1 MPTAGRPTDTAAGDR
16 ARSATSADVARHAGV
31 SRATVSHVLNG
42 QVERFLPETVDKVRQ
57 AAAELGYVRSAA
69 GRALA
74 MGRSDFVILVA
85 PPTTLTNL
93 QDIVDLVSGDL
104 EKLGFT
110 VVVHVSR
117 AESAQVTS
125 TRLHNLVEALR
136 PAGLV
141 DLGSLSEDEL
151 LKFQHTGCP
160 VISPTIG
167 TGGPRTARDD
177 LNASIGR
184 VQARHL
190 HRRGY
195 REIVYAFEA
204 GHRDATWGRERMG
217 GVMDVCERRGLTKP
231 AYFDVPL
238 EPGGARAALAAVLR
252 GRVTPLG
259 IACYSDEVAVALV
272 FGAASTGVHVPRDVG
287 IIGTYSGPVGQIVS
301 PRLTSVYV
309 DLRVSLSGIRT
320 AIAETYGGILP
331 PVLPAEAR
339 VISVVEGETA

>member
-1 MPTAGRPTDTAAGDR
+1 M
-16 ARSATSADVARHAGV
+16 ARRAGV

-57 AAAELGYVRSAA
+57 AALDLGYVPSAA

-93 QDIVDLVSGDL
+93 QDIVDMISGDL
-104 EKLGFT
+104 EDLGFT

-117 AESAQVTS
+117 TEGAPVAS

-141 DLGSLSEDEL
+141 DLGSLSEKEL
-151 LKFQHTGCP
+151 LKLQRSGCP

-177 LNASIGR
+177 LNVAIGR
-184 VQARHL
+184 IQARRL
-190 HRRGY
+190 SARGY

-204 GHRDATWGRERMG
+204 GRRDATWGRERMG
-217 GVMDVCERRGLTKP
+217 GVTEGCERRGLAAP
-231 AYFDVPL
+231 ESFEVPL
-238 EPGGARAALAAVLR
+238 DPRGARSAVGALLDRRKPPV
-252 GRVTPLG
+252 G
-259 IACYSDEVAVALV
+259 IACYSDEVAIALV
-272 FGAASTGVHVPRDVG
+272 FAAASTGLRVSHDIG
-287 IIGTYSGPVGQIVS
+287 IIGVYSGPVGQIMS

-309 DLRVSLSGIRT
+309 DLRVSLGGIRT
-320 AIAETYGGILP
+320 AIADTFGGPRP
-331 PVLPAEAR
+331 PELPADAR
-339 VISVVEGETA
+339 AMSVLEGDTA